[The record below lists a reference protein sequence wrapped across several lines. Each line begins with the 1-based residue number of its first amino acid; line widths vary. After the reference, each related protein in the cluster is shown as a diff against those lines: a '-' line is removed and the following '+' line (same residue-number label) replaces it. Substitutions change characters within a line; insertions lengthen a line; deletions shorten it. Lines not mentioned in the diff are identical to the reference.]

1 MRESH
6 EEDGRFEDVTIGFVG
21 GGSRDWAAK
30 MMTDLATQD
39 TLHGEVR
46 LYDVDRASAEQNAR
60 LGKLIQDREE
70 AIAEW
75 DYRAVPSLADA
86 LDGADVVVLST
97 QDPPAETFAHD
108 LDIPAEYGIYQ
119 SVGDTV
125 GPGGTF
131 RAMRAI
137 PQYREIAAAI
147 REHCPDA
154 WVLNYTNPM
163 TVCTRTL
170 YEEFPD
176 IQAVGLCH
184 EVLHVKDDLA
194 EYVEKHRN
202 LGEGQSVSGDDLRVN
217 VKGINHFTW
226 IDDVRF
232 RSEDVFDVIDAELD
246 SQRPLLGGFEPGD
259 LDDETFYVNNDR
271 IALDLYRRFGIFP
284 AAGDRHLAEFVP
296 WYLNIDD
303 PKDVQRWGIRLTP
316 SEHRIEHWPA
326 NERERERYLAGE
338 EAFEFT
344 DTGEKMVDIMT
355 ALLGGE
361 ELVTNVNLPNQ
372 GQLSGVR
379 ESAVVETN
387 ALVTD
392 DDIVPHAA
400 GELPEQVRSM
410 VRTHVSN
417 QETLIEAGFDGDLDL
432 AYRAFLNDPL
442 VTLPPE
448 DARNLFVDLVDAER
462 PYLTDWNLDEATVLE
477 R

>member
-6 EEDGRFEDVTIGFVG
+6 EEDGRFEDVSIGFVG
-21 GGSRDWAAK
+21 GGSRDWASK
-30 MMTDLATQD
+30 MMTDLARQH
-39 TLHGEVR
+39 TLEGEVR
-46 LYDVDRASAEQNAR
+46 LYDVDQESAEQNAR
-60 LGKLIQDREE
+60 LGELIQDREE

-75 DYRAVPSLADA
+75 DYRAVPSLVDA

-194 EYVEKHRN
+194 EYVEKHRDIGN
-202 LGEGQSVSGDDLRVN
+202 GQSISGDDLRVN

-232 RSEDVFDVIDAELD
+232 RGEDVFDVIDIELKA
-246 SQRPLLGGFEPGD
+246 QQPLPGGFEPGD

-296 WYLNIDD
+296 WYLNLDD

-316 SEHRIEHWPA
+316 SDHRIEHWPE
-326 NERERERYLAGE
+326 NERQRERYLEGTE
-338 EAFEFT
+338 EFAFT
-344 DTGEKMVDIMT
+344 DTGEKMVELMT

-361 ELVTNVNLPNQ
+361 ELVTNVNLPNR

-379 ESAVVETN
+379 EGAIVETN
-387 ALVTD
+387 ALVTG

-400 GELPEQVRSM
+400 GDLPEQARSM

-417 QETLIEAGFDGDLDL
+417 QETLIEAGFTGDFDL
-432 AYRAFLNDPL
+432 AYQAFLNDPL
-442 VTLPPE
+442 VTLAPQ
-448 DARNLFVDLVDAER
+448 DARDLFADLVEAER
-462 PYLTDWNLDEATVLE
+462 SYLTDWNLDEATVLE
-477 R
+477 A

>member
-1 MRESH
+1 MH
-6 EEDGRFEDVTIGFVG
+6 ELTGTTTRRDDVVIGFVG
-21 GGSRDWAAK
+21 GGSRDWAEKLMHALAL
-30 MMTDLATQD
+30 TDEF
-39 TLHGEVR
+39 GGSVR
-46 LYDVDRASAEQNAR
+46 LYDVDQESAEQNAR
-60 LGKLIQDREE
+60 LGELIQDREE

-86 LDGADVVVLST
+86 LSGADVVVLST

-176 IQAVGLCH
+176 IKAVGLCH

-194 EYVEKHRN
+194 EYVEKQRN
-202 LGEGQSVSGDDLRVN
+202 LGDGQSVSGDDIRVN

-232 RSEDVFDVIDAELD
+232 RSEDFFDVIDVELEA
-246 SQRPLLGGFEPGD
+246 QQPLPGGFEPGD
-259 LDDETFYVNNDR
+259 LDGETFYVDNDQ
-271 IALDLYRRFGIFP
+271 IALDLYRRFGLFP

-296 WYLNIDD
+296 WYLNLDD
-303 PKDVQRWGIRLTP
+303 PKDIQRWGIRLTP

-361 ELVTNVNLPNQ
+361 ELVTNVNLPNH

-400 GELPEQVRSM
+400 GELPEQVLSM

-417 QETLIEAGFDGDLDL
+417 QETLIEAGFDGDLDR

-448 DARNLFVDLVDAER
+448 EARELFTDLVAAER
-462 PYLTDWNLDEATVLE
+462 PYLTDWDLDGAAVFEA
-477 R
+477 